1 MTQHDDFEIC
11 QIIPRD
17 VTFRDRKVSFGFK
30 ELSAG
35 DAEDLFS
42 PFTIEDEDKKREA
55 MKGLRDRII
64 AKVVRRSDG
73 SEFTPE
79 QARSLPNPVANEF
92 QKLAMEVNGLSGE
105 EKKSKAANDSGTSSP
120 DDSDPPSPS

>member
-11 QIIPRD
+11 TVVPRD
-17 VTFRDRKVSFGFK
+17 VTVGDKTRSYGFK

-42 PFTIEDEDKKREA
+42 PFTIADEDKKREA
-55 MKGLRDRII
+55 TKGLRDRII

-79 QARSLPNPVANEF
+79 QARNLRNPVANEF
-92 QKLAMEVNGLSGE
+92 QRLAMEVNGLSGE

-120 DDSDPPSPS
+120 DDSDPPSPN